1 MTAVQFLLSAV
12 GVIFAI
18 IIISRIAR
26 SPLQVVFRLIRGL
39 TISAIGLWFLNLIG
53 QQIHLHVPYNPITIG
68 VTGLLGIPGLIA
80 ILVLHTWIV
89 H

>member
-1 MTAVQFLLSAV
+1 
-12 GVIFAI
+12 
-18 IIISRIAR
+18 
-26 SPLQVVFRLIRGL
+26 